1 MIKLIQISNINKSFN
16 KRCVLKNIS
25 FDIEQ
30 GKCIALIGK
39 NGAGKSTLIDILIG
53 NVNANSGEIFD
64 KDKLL
69 QSENRS
75 IMFQKTM
82 FPDHLKVIEI
92 INLYQSFYEN
102 PLPLEEIIELTK
114 FDSSQLNQFV
124 NKLSGGQ
131 QRLLDFVLSLI
142 GQPQLILLDE
152 PTSTMDIEIREYF
165 WSIIENLKED
175 NRTILYTSHYI
186 EEVERM
192 SDKIILIENGEIILN
207 DSTSHIRTN
216 QQSQI
221 TLSDEYIRKLKLDK
235 DDLVIQ
241 KNHNGTIKI
250 ITSNVNDTILYLQ
263 QLHINLDDIE
273 IQKVSIVDSYF
284 NNKKQRG
291 SNYDTKLLENRI

>member
-1 MIKLIQISNINKSFN
+1 
-16 KRCVLKNIS
+16 
-25 FDIEQ
+25 
-30 GKCIALIGK
+30 
-39 NGAGKSTLIDILIG
+39 
-53 NVNANSGEIFD
+53 
-64 KDKLL
+64 
-69 QSENRS
+69 
-75 IMFQKTM
+75 
-82 FPDHLKVIEI
+82 
-92 INLYQSFYEN
+92 
-102 PLPLEEIIELTK
+102 
-114 FDSSQLNQFV
+114 
-124 NKLSGGQ
+124 
-131 QRLLDFVLSLI
+131 VLSLI

>member
-1 MIKLIQISNINKSFN
+1 MIQISNINKSFKK
-16 KRCVLKNIS
+16 KRVLKNIS
-25 FDIEQ
+25 FDIEK
-30 GKCIALIGK
+30 GTCVALIGK
-39 NGAGKSTLIDILIG
+39 NGAGKSTLVDILSNKIIADDG
-53 NVNANSGEIFD
+53 VIFD
-64 KDKLL
+64 KDNLL

-75 IMFQKTM
+75 IMFQKTI
-82 FPDHLKVIEI
+82 FPDQLKVIEI
-92 INLYQSFYEN
+92 IILYQSFYEN
-102 PLPLEEIIELTK
+102 PLTLDVIIELTK
-114 FDSSQLNQFV
+114 FNSNQLNQFA
-124 NKLSGGQ
+124 NQLSGGQ
-131 QRLLDFVLSLI
+131 QRLLDFVISLI

-152 PTSTMDIEIREYF
+152 PTSNMDIEMREYF
-165 WSIIENLKED
+165 WSIIAKLKEE

-192 SDKIILIENGEIILN
+192 SDKIILIENGEIKLN

-221 TLSDEYIRKLKLDK
+221 TLSDEYKRKLKPDK

>member
-1 MIKLIQISNINKSFN
+1 MVHLIQISNINKSFKKN
-16 KRCVLKNIS
+16 RVLKNIS
-25 FDIEQ
+25 FDIEK
-30 GKCIALIGK
+30 GTCTALIGK
-39 NGAGKSTLIDILIG
+39 NGAGKSTLVNILSNKIIADDG
-53 NVNANSGEIFD
+53 VILD

-82 FPDHLKVIEI
+82 FPDQLKVIGI
-92 INLYQSFYEN
+92 IKLYQSFYEN
-102 PLPLEEIIELTK
+102 PLTLDVIIELTK
-114 FDSSQLNQFV
+114 FNSNQLNQFA

-131 QRLLDFVLSLI
+131 QRLLDFVISLI

-152 PTSTMDIEIREYF
+152 PTSNMDIEMREYF
-165 WSIIENLKED
+165 WSIIAKLKEE

-192 SDKIILIENGEIILN
+192 SDKIILIENGEIKLN

-221 TLSDEYIRKLKLDK
+221 TLSDEYKRKLKPDK

>member
-1 MIKLIQISNINKSFN
+1 MIQISNINKSFKKN
-16 KRCVLKNIS
+16 RVLKNIS
-25 FDIEQ
+25 FDIEK
-30 GKCIALIGK
+30 GTCTALIGK
-39 NGAGKSTLIDILIG
+39 NGAGKSTLVDMLSNKIIADDGVIL
-53 NVNANSGEIFD
+53 D

-82 FPDHLKVIEI
+82 FPDQLKVIGI
-92 INLYQSFYEN
+92 IKLYQSFYEN
-102 PLPLEEIIELTK
+102 PLTLDVIIELTK
-114 FDSSQLNQFV
+114 FNSNQLNQFA

-131 QRLLDFVLSLI
+131 QRLLDFVISLI

-152 PTSTMDIEIREYF
+152 PTSNMDIEMREYF
-165 WSIIENLKED
+165 WSIIAKLKEE

-192 SDKIILIENGEIILN
+192 SDKIILIENGEIKLN

-221 TLSDEYIRKLKLDK
+221 TLSDEYKRKLKPDK

>member
-1 MIKLIQISNINKSFN
+1 
-16 KRCVLKNIS
+16 
-25 FDIEQ
+25 
-30 GKCIALIGK
+30 
-39 NGAGKSTLIDILIG
+39 
-53 NVNANSGEIFD
+53 
-64 KDKLL
+64 
-69 QSENRS
+69 
-75 IMFQKTM
+75 
-82 FPDHLKVIEI
+82 
-92 INLYQSFYEN
+92 LYQSFYEN

>member
-1 MIKLIQISNINKSFN
+1 MIQISNINKSFKK
-16 KRCVLKNIS
+16 KRVLKNIS
-25 FDIEQ
+25 FDIEK
-30 GKCIALIGK
+30 GTCVALIGK
-39 NGAGKSTLIDILIG
+39 NGAGKSTLVDILSNKIIADDG
-53 NVNANSGEIFD
+53 VIFD
-64 KDKLL
+64 KDNLL

-75 IMFQKTM
+75 IMFQKTI
-82 FPDHLKVIEI
+82 FPDQLKVIEI
-92 INLYQSFYEN
+92 IKLYQSFYEN
-102 PLPLEEIIELTK
+102 PLTLDAIIELTK
-114 FDSSQLNQFV
+114 FNSNQLNQFA
-124 NKLSGGQ
+124 NQLSGGQ
-131 QRLLDFVLSLI
+131 QRLLDFVISLI

-152 PTSTMDIEIREYF
+152 PTSNMDIEMREYF
-165 WSIIENLKED
+165 WSIIAKLKEE

-192 SDKIILIENGEIILN
+192 SDKIILIENGEIKLN

-221 TLSDEYIRKLKLDK
+221 TLSDEYKRKLKPDK

>member
-1 MIKLIQISNINKSFN
+1 MVHLIQISNINKSFKKN
-16 KRCVLKNIS
+16 RVLKNIS
-25 FDIEQ
+25 FDIEK
-30 GKCIALIGK
+30 GTCTALIGK
-39 NGAGKSTLIDILIG
+39 NGAGKSTLVDILSNQIIADDG
-53 NVNANSGEIFD
+53 VILD

-82 FPDHLKVIEI
+82 FPDQLKVIGI
-92 INLYQSFYEN
+92 IKLYQSFYEN
-102 PLPLEEIIELTK
+102 PLTLDVIIELTK
-114 FDSSQLNQFV
+114 FNSNQLNQFA

-131 QRLLDFVLSLI
+131 QRLLDFVISLI

-152 PTSTMDIEIREYF
+152 PTSNMDIEMREYF
-165 WSIIENLKED
+165 WSIIAKLKEE

-192 SDKIILIENGEIILN
+192 SDKIILIENGEIKLN

-221 TLSDEYIRKLKLDK
+221 TLSDEYKRKLKPDK

>member
-1 MIKLIQISNINKSFN
+1 
-16 KRCVLKNIS
+16 
-25 FDIEQ
+25 
-30 GKCIALIGK
+30 
-39 NGAGKSTLIDILIG
+39 
-53 NVNANSGEIFD
+53 
-64 KDKLL
+64 
-69 QSENRS
+69 
-75 IMFQKTM
+75 
-82 FPDHLKVIEI
+82 
-92 INLYQSFYEN
+92 FYEN